1 MKQDHDSVRERKP
14 TRQEVKD
21 RKVEEGEKH
30 KLKVPMK
37 NREFKM

>member
-21 RKVEEGEKH
+21 RKVEGEKH